1 MPISHLLELSCAVG
15 IPDVT
20 YRVIGFIATMRSL
33 EALEHVGRVSTRAQ
47 YTRDIQCEKNSSR
60 RPWRKLVSM
69 QMFLLTDYNLRMCSH
84 FNFRSGLSEV
94 IRLPTRQLFS
104 QCLSSHSC
112 TSRRGL
118 HGISNMDH
126 PISQDDLYGPRIRDH
141 GDFQLPAAPYVL
153 LSIARKDGLKFIYT
167 ESGQTQVSPLL
178 YFRRLLAFLV

>member
-84 FNFRSGLSEV
+84 FNLRSGLSEV
-94 IRLPTRQLFS
+94 IRKPTRQLFS
-104 QCLSSHSC
+104 LNACLLTLVHHGEAC
-112 TSRRGL
+112 TEFRTWITPFHRTIYMAQEYAIMEICNFL
-118 HGISNMDH
+118 LPNTFYH
-126 PISQDDLYGPRIRDH
+126 P
-141 GDFQLPAAPYVL
+141 
-153 LSIARKDGLKFIYT
+153 
-167 ESGQTQVSPLL
+167 SPG
-178 YFRRLLAFLV
+178 RTV